1 MSNEFTRSQ
10 HYDVAIQRSHR
21 LGEETVNRTCYQMWA
36 ALADRLGMDQD
47 GSKTSKLVIY
57 RSFLTT
63 GFGPSH
69 SDRSR
74 DSQGTLNRGRSGSR
88 SRSSFRG
95 RSNSGSRDRF
105 HRPGPSRRRSPDR
118 DGPRYPPKRGRGSNR
133 W

>member
-10 HYDVAIQRSHR
+10 HFDVVFQRSQR
-21 LGEETVNRTCYQMWA
+21 LGEETLNRTCYQMWS
-36 ALADRLGMDQD
+36 ALADRLGMDRS
-47 GSKTSKLVIY
+47 GKNSKLVIY

-88 SRSSFRG
+88 ARGSHRG

-105 HRPGPSRRRSPDR
+105 QPGPSRRRSPDR
-118 DGPRYPPKRGRGSNR
+118 DGPRYPAKRGRGVDR

>member
-10 HYDVAIQRSHR
+10 HFDVVFQRSQR
-21 LGEETVNRTCYQMWA
+21 LGEETLNRTCYQMWS
-36 ALADRLGMDQD
+36 ALADRLGMDRS
-47 GSKTSKLVIY
+47 GKNSKLVIY

-88 SRSSFRG
+88 ARGSYRG

-105 HRPGPSRRRSPDR
+105 QPGPSRRRSPDR
-118 DGPRYPPKRGRGSNR
+118 DGPHYPAKRGRGVDR

>member
-1 MSNEFTRSQ
+1 MSNEFSRSQ
-10 HYDVAIQRSHR
+10 HYDVVMQRSQR
-21 LGEETVNRTCYQMWA
+21 LGEETLNRTCYHMWA
-36 ALADRLGMDQD
+36 ALADRLGMDQS
-47 GSKTSKLVIY
+47 GSTSKLVTY

-74 DSQGTLNRGRSGSR
+74 DSHGSLNRGRSGSR
-88 SRSSFRG
+88 TRSSFRG

-105 HRPGPSRRRSPDR
+105 QRPGPSRRRSPDR
-118 DGPRYPPKRGRGSNR
+118 DGPRYPPKRGRGPQR